1 MARAKAAPVAEQV
14 TDAVT
19 SEGNGAAAVETPM
32 PASVLAE
39 IEAGKAALAKY
50 AESTSAE

>member
-14 TDAVT
+14 TAAVT
-19 SEGNGAAAVETPM
+19 LEGNDADAVETPM